1 MKKVLWLL
9 TILGIPQ
16 FLFVGISYCEE
27 GIYYARCNLKV
38 FKGNYI
44 TWVNWQDSQAFIPVG
59 TKLKVTRSGSKASLI
74 NAETGDRYT
83 LDIGA
88 KGDEFL
94 EKYVIKKQP
103 VDIVSLPKEIQA
115 SIKNTT
121 AEIGMTK
128 EHVYMSMGPPIG
140 PKSART
146 NKMTYEDIMNIN
158 MWVYAKRR
166 FQNINITFDA
176 NTGKAK
182 KVEGIWK

>member
-44 TWVNWQDSQAFIPVG
+44 TWVNWQDPPTCIPVG
-59 TKLKVTRSGSKASLI
+59 TKLKVKRSGSKASLES
-74 NAETGDRYT
+74 AETGDRYT

-103 VDIVSLPKEIQA
+103 VGIDSLPKEIQT

-128 EHVYMSMGPPIG
+128 EQVYISMGPPIG

-146 NKMTYEDIMNIN
+146 NKMTYEDIMKIN

-166 FQNINITFDA
+166 FQNINVFFDPA
-176 NTGKAK
+176 TGR
-182 KVEGIWK
+182 VNRTEGIWK